1 MKILLSL
8 LVLAF
13 AIFSCQ
19 EQQEEKIDAQEKLVF
34 KPTFDGLEAFLNYQE
49 KIEEKKNL
57 KILPSLLFTHKSGYT
72 IQNNVFLD
80 KNGEVLKATQEQI
93 TTDGKKT
100 VLTFYFLKEVLSMV
114 QITEENM
121 RLSTLRIKQTRVF
134 YDANQR
140 PITAYSRITNGT
152 NKAEFHQVKL
162 QKAQH
167 KLIENNLHM
176 LSDMQNQEEE
186 FALYFQ
192 GFDEA
197 FNKQFVQFG
206 NNSFSTNLA
215 FAPKE
220 KLITELQANPT
231 LFKNQI
237 FNIQHQAIQEANGL
251 QYQVLVGISKR

>member
-1 MKILLSL
+1 
-8 LVLAF
+8 
-13 AIFSCQ
+13 
-19 EQQEEKIDAQEKLVF
+19 
-34 KPTFDGLEAFLNYQE
+34 
-49 KIEEKKNL
+49 
-57 KILPSLLFTHKSGYT
+57 
-72 IQNNVFLD
+72 
-80 KNGEVLKATQEQI
+80 
-93 TTDGKKT
+93 
-100 VLTFYFLKEVLSMV
+100 MV

-167 KLIENNLHM
+167 QLIENNLHM

-215 FAPKE
+215 FVPKE